1 MNPTSNMALAR
12 PLNICFL
19 ACKMQLV
26 VSALLLSLC
35 CFKGHKSLGK
45 LSVDSEVL
53 C

>member
-19 ACKMQLV
+19 ACIMQLV
-26 VSALLLSLC
+26 VSALLLSPC

-45 LSVDSEVL
+45 LAVDSEVL